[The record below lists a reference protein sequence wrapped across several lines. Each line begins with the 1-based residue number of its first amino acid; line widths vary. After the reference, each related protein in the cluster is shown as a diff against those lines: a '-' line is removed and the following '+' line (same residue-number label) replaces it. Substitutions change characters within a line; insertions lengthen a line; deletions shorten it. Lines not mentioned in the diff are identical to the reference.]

1 MPYGKWDAQDG
12 ARLLDVAMTR
22 AMNELVLRYCRESA
36 FAARLGMAC
45 GSVAA

>member
-12 ARLLDVAMTR
+12 ARLLDAAMTR
-22 AMNELVLRYCRESA
+22 AMDELVLTYSREWA
-36 FAARLGMAC
+36 FAARLGLAC